1 MKKDFLK
8 VSILIVFALAL
19 IGGVSFLINETKP
32 SPTQVSETKTTTIS
46 LSIQDVYEAKQVII
60 AEGETVLTVLEK
72 LNKKDPQLT
81 LSTKTYEGLGV
92 LVEGMGTHKNGAD
105 KKYWQ
110 YKVNGV
116 MPQIGADQY
125 ILKTEDSIEWFFA
138 TSKE

>member
-1 MKKDFLK
+1 MKKNILKFSFLA
-8 VSILIVFALAL
+8 ILAL
-19 IGGVSFLINETKP
+19 SLIGSVSFLINQTKP
-32 SPTQVSETKTTTIS
+32 SPTQVSETKTTTVS

-60 AEGETVLTVLEK
+60 AEGETVLAVLEK
-72 LNKKDPQLT
+72 LNKEDPQLT

-92 LVEGMGTHKNGAD
+92 LIEGIGTHKNGVD

-125 ILKTEDSIEWFFA
+125 TLKAGDSIEWFFA